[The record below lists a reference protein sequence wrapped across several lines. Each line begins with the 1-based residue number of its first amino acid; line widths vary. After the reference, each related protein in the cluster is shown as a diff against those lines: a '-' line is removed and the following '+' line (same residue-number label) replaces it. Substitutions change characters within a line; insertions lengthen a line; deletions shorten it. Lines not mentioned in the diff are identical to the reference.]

1 MKLFVGNLDFSTSE
15 EVLTNL
21 FEQFGNVDS
30 VQLIT
35 DRDSGNSKGFGFVEM
50 PNNSEADQAIK
61 SLNRSNFKGRT
72 IKVNQAQKTKNKFR
86 KKAH

>member
-1 MKLFVGNLDFSTSE
+1 MKLFIGNLDFGTSE
-15 EVLTNL
+15 EVLANL
-21 FEQFGNVDS
+21 FEQFGKVDS

-50 PNNSEADQAIK
+50 PNNSEADLAIK
-61 SLNRSNFKGRT
+61 NLNRSNYKGRT